1 MAVNQNVLDDIMATQ
16 PDEERLGA
24 LVNID
29 NKRPRLELD
38 PVMSMVNEVIDAMWE
53 KGQLDQESKKKL
65 QGISTKFMKLV
76 EKRVSLM
83 KRKDTFSQ

>member
-1 MAVNQNVLDDIMATQ
+1 MTIEVSATTAMAVNQNVLDDIMATQ

-38 PVMSMVNEVIDAMWE
+38 PVMSMVN
-53 KGQLDQESKKKL
+53 
-65 QGISTKFMKLV
+65 
-76 EKRVSLM
+76 
-83 KRKDTFSQ
+83 